1 MKILNLYLIIGFL
14 ILFVCAHSQVTVNS
28 SGKVGINNSSPSYD
42 FDVSGNFNLE
52 QTGASRIVTQNG
64 KRIIFDNSDMYTDNN
79 ANLGVY
85 SYCCMW
91 LYLYTEYA
99 TFTYNPTIISD
110 KNMKKDI
117 KNLDK
122 TLSKLISL
130 RPVKYKMKPKIKNNE
145 TPAENKP
152 QVGLIAQEVQNIFPE
167 VVSQVGDSHLG
178 IRYTELVPML
188 IRALQEQQEKIKKL
202 RDKTEYYEQNTALKS
217 STLKNI
223 GLEDAKIYHSKSNS
237 GKGLITIDYQ
247 IPTSINNAQ
256 LYICNTNGKLLK
268 KSTIDTYGR
277 GSVSI
282 SANELENGKV
292 LYCLVCDGSI
302 VDTKQ
307 LMLKN

>member
-1 MKILNLYLIIGFL
+1 MKILKLYTTISFL
-14 ILFVCAHSQVTVNS
+14 VLSVCAYSQITINS

-42 FDVSGNFNLE
+42 FDVNGDFNLE

-64 KRIIFDNSDMYTDNN
+64 TRIIFDNSDMYTDNN

-91 LYLYTEYA
+91 LYLYAEYA

-145 TPAENKP
+145 SPAENKL

-178 IRYTELVPML
+178 IKYTELIPIL
-188 IRALQEQQEKIKKL
+188 IKALQEQQEKIKKL
-202 RDKTEYYEQNTALKS
+202 RDKAEYYEQNTVLKS
-217 STLKNI
+217 SSLKNV
-223 GLEDAKIYHSKSNS
+223 GLEGAKIYHSSSTINNIS
-237 GKGLITIDYQ
+237 ITISYE
-247 IPTSINNAQ
+247 IPETVKNAD
-256 LYICNTNGKLLK
+256 LYICDARGRLLK
-268 KSTIDTYGR
+268 KSKLNASTG
-277 GSVSI
+277 SI
-282 SANELENGKV
+282 SIDKNELNAGKY
-292 LYCLVCDGSI
+292 LYSLVCDSRVIG
-302 VDTKQ
+302 TKQ
-307 LMLKN
+307 MNLND